1 MNPQPRDYES
11 PALTVELQALQTLA
25 AVQKSAVPDIAWMQL
40 YCLLRGVKILLRNR
54 DGEVLPASSV

>member
-1 MNPQPRDYES
+1 
-11 PALTVELQALQTLA
+11 
-25 AVQKSAVPDIAWMQL
+25 VPDIAWMQL